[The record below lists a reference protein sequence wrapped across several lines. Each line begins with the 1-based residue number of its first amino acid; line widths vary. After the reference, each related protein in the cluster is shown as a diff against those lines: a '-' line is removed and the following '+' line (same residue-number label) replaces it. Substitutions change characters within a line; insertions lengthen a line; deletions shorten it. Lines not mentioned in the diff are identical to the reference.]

1 MKSELHLKEW
11 NNGIPYDVL
20 DDIYHSTSADEMQV
34 KADMHC
40 IKLDDPDV
48 ILYLIRTTTY
58 HHAFWPHTSKRFTA
72 LKNLLRK
79 SRSLPQSKD
88 FSRLKKAVKDRIT
101 EVKNNKWSIYTP
113 GGKQQVKNLIQVLDI
128 FKKLEKDYEQKK
140 TV

>member
-1 MKSELHLKEW
+1 MLR
-11 NNGIPYDVL
+11 NNSQYPFHVL
-20 DDIYHSTSADEMQV
+20 DDIYHSTSVAEMKV
-34 KADMHC
+34 KADMNCVDLHD
-40 IKLDDPDV
+40 IDV
-48 ILYLIRTTTY
+48 LVFLIDTSAY
-58 HHAFWPHTSKRFTA
+58 HHAFWPHTAKRFTV

-88 FSRLKKAVKDRIT
+88 FNRLKKAVKDRIT

-140 TV
+140 TI

>member
-1 MKSELHLKEW
+1 MEGGLYNDDIHD
-11 NNGIPYDVL
+11 GL
-20 DDIYHSTSADEMQV
+20 DDVYHSNSMHEMKV
-34 KADMHC
+34 KADLHG
-40 IKLDDPDV
+40 ID
-48 ILYLIRTTTY
+48 LYDKDALVFLIDATTY
-58 HHAFWPHTSKRFTA
+58 HHAFWPHTAKRFTA

-79 SRSLPQSKD
+79 SRSLPRSKD
-88 FSRLKKAVKDRIT
+88 FNRLKKAVKDRIT